1 MTHAW
6 CCVLVRSPA
15 AREPATFPV
24 VKRAR
29 VQRLIKGI
37 LLLPTCGPEWQGGA
51 DVALIWEVTGGRPVE
66 PTQRTV

>member
-6 CCVLVRSPA
+6 CWSGRLLQESPL
-15 AREPATFPV
+15 FSPV

-29 VQRLIKGI
+29 VQRLINGI
-37 LLLPTCGPEWQGGA
+37 LLLPTRGPGWQGGA
-51 DVALIWEVTGGRPVE
+51 DVALIWQVTGGRPVE